1 MKIDRITEKFR
12 QEATDVLRTLGD
24 FESDY
29 NELEVKSEAIY
40 LTLSFDYM
48 SDKYELIAATEIKGG
63 KYRDYPIPKDD
74 KLQIIANVK
83 AIITTI
89 YNDLQTEKDNEDD
102 DEDTWSDFRE
112 LFGNPLY
119 M

>member
-1 MKIDRITEKFR
+1 MKIDRITEVFR

-29 NELEVKSEAIY
+29 NELEVKAEAIY

-48 SDKYELIAATEIKGG
+48 RDKYELVAATEIKGG

-74 KLQIIANVK
+74 KLQIIENVK
-83 AIITTI
+83 SILTTI
-89 YNDLQTEKDNEDD
+89 YNDLQTENDNEDD

-112 LFGNPLY
+112 LYGNPLY